1 MKLFFY
7 ELHKKDVKLVQ
18 NLLPECISRL
28 SSDNPLIVLFIK
40 RELRK
45 VLFKFLPKKLC
56 NM

>member
-40 RELRK
+40 KGVEEST
-45 VLFKFLPKKLC
+45 F
-56 NM
+56 